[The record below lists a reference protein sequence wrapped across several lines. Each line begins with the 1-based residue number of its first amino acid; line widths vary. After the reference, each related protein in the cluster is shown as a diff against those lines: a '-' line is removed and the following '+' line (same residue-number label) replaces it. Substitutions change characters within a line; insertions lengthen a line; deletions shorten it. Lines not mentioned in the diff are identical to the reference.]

1 MDMQILYALEKLR
14 TPFFDTV
21 LGAIT
26 YLGEETLFMAIRI
39 GLKRVFVAMFGDALF
54 PNAIRY
60 FCMMVFGALL
70 WPMTFR
76 WFAAM
81 GKKK

>member
-1 MDMQILYALEKLR
+1 MKFEVKAVWWAQILKV
-14 TPFFDTV
+14 V
-21 LGAIT
+21 LGVA
-26 YLGEETLFMAIRI
+26 LLMAIRI

-60 FCMMVFGALL
+60 FCMMVFGTLL